1 MLTNMEIAFK
11 INQADINN
19 QFETYEIALQSH
31 KAPLSR
37 SDFSNASNTAKGM
50 VQNKQEIV
58 VQFKGNCEFADKSDN
73 RDIWLHKGIAG
84 FYVQNN
90 KYNVH
95 CKTEIDHIGCKVP
108 DLDPTIDSDTYE
120 FVLTD
125 TGLIDA
131 ANKMAEIVSKWTD
144 GVIAHA

>member
-1 MLTNMEIAFK
+1 MISNMEIAFK

-19 QFETYEIALQSH
+19 QFETYDIALQSH
-31 KAPLSR
+31 EGPLKR
-37 SDFSNASNTAKGM
+37 SDFNNASNTAKGM

-58 VQFKGNCEFADKSDN
+58 VQFKGNCEFTDKSNN

-90 KYNVH
+90 KYNIH
-95 CKTEIDHIGCKVP
+95 YKTEIEHIGCKVP
-108 DLDPTIDSDTYE
+108 DLGPAIDSDTYE
-120 FVLTD
+120 FALTD
-125 TGLIDA
+125 AGLIDA

>member
-19 QFETYEIALQSH
+19 QFETYDIALQSYEE
-31 KAPLSR
+31 PLNR
-37 SDFSNASNTAKGM
+37 SDFSNASNTAKDM

-95 CKTEIDHIGCKVP
+95 YKTEIEHIGCKVP
-108 DLDPTIDSDTYE
+108 DLDPTIDSDIYE

-144 GVIAHA
+144 CVIAHA